1 MARMNYIQNMEKQFG
16 ENWIVSLRPEDI
28 QRSGKRIFKEM
39 VRGNI
44 DYQQHGKYF
53 LDSKFLD
60 NLIISARNEL
70 EVNTLLYNA
79 VAFYKMYNMDVPN
92 ISVQLAHL
100 QALCYIYNMILCRL
114 TSVRN
119 TANIGWLADLS
130 GLLYNYR
137 NHLN

>member
-16 ENWIVSLRPEDI
+16 ENWIASLRPEDI

-60 NLIISARNEL
+60 NLIISVRNEL
-70 EVNTLLYNA
+70 EVNTLLFNA
-79 VAFYKMYNMDVPN
+79 VTFYKMYNMDAPN
-92 ISVQLAHL
+92 VSVQLTHL
-100 QALCYIYNMILCRL
+100 QSLCYIYNTILYRL

-119 TANIGWLADLS
+119 TGNIGWLADLS
-130 GLLYNYR
+130 GLLYNHR